1 MKIVKGIINLCILL
15 FRKFKNRLQGNK
27 LTEKGE
33 RLLEYLIKVIN
44 ENYMPQTMAD
54 YTYEEAF
61 NPEKLEGG
69 STLKT
74 SRSYFSIIIRILKGV
89 NYA

>member
-1 MKIVKGIINLCILL
+1 MKVIKGITYLCILL
-15 FRKFKNRLQGNK
+15 FRKLKNRLQGNR

-61 NPEKLEGG
+61 NPEKLEG
-69 STLKT
+69 KH
-74 SRSYFSIIIRILKGV
+74 
-89 NYA
+89 A